1 MDGSSTST
9 APVRVTASIPV
20 GTPGKHRGFLTIP
33 HSRDESAWGSIQMPI
48 ISIANGEGPTLLFTA
63 GSHGDEYE
71 GQIALMKAAQWL
83 EPEMIRGRVILLPS
97 LNHPAVCSA
106 TRLSPIDGLNMNRV
120 FPGQRDGTVT
130 QMIAHYVY
138 SELLPL
144 VDVVVDLHSG
154 GKTLEFV
161 PSVIMHALPD
171 SDLHARTLAAL
182 KAFDAPAAAILTEL
196 DSEGML
202 DTAVET
208 LGKVFI
214 STELG
219 GAGTAT
225 ASSVA
230 VAERGVHNLLRHFDV
245 LQEDRQS
252 DHRGR
257 AEPGRILHTPEG
269 GAFVIS
275 RDAGILE
282 MLVDLGD
289 EVVAGQA
296 ICQVHHFEDVD
307 RPPSVYRS
315 AIDGIL
321 WCRHVPGLVARG
333 DCVAV
338 IASDYP
344 QS

>member
-1 MDGSSTST
+1 MREQ
-9 APVRVTASIPV
+9 RV
-20 GTPGKHRGFLTIP
+20 
-33 HSRDESAWGSIQMPI
+33 
-48 ISIANGEGPTLLFTA
+48 
-63 GSHGDEYE
+63 
-71 GQIALMKAAQWL
+71 AL
-83 EPEMIRGRVILLPS
+83 
-97 LNHPAVCSA
+97 
-106 TRLSPIDGLNMNRV
+106 
-120 FPGQRDGTVT
+120 
-130 QMIAHYVY
+130 
-138 SELLPL
+138 ELLDYRHDTVVPTHPQVVAL
-144 VDVVVDLHSG
+144 ADVVVDLHSG

-171 SDLHARTLAAL
+171 PELHARTLAAL

-225 ASSVA
+225 ARSVA

-315 AIDGIL
+315 AIDGML